1 MIGQT
6 ISHYRIL
13 SQLGGGGMG
22 VVTFDAFSSSAWVQS
37 SPTVPPTLFR
47 RGRFHE
53 PENVFPCRRP
63 GLSPRR
69 GHACLTACPRMARD
83 FRRVGRAHVGKLEC
97 TPDYRILGDW
107 G

>member
-6 ISHYRIL
+6 ISHYRIV

-22 VVTFDAFSSSAWVQS
+22 VVTFYAFSSSAWVQS
-37 SPTVPPTLFR
+37 SPTFPATIFR
-47 RGRFHE
+47 RQRFHE

-69 GHACLTACPRMARD
+69 GRACLTACPRLALD
-83 FRRVGRAHVGKLEC
+83 FRRLDCAHVGKLDR
-97 TPDYRILGDW
+97 TRDYRILGV
-107 G
+107 